1 MNRVG
6 VLRFAQD
13 DTLKIHASAGVVR
26 CQACSGVTRLR
37 RCPPLAL
44 VAQDDTGVSVPNLW
58 RSTLEQIETQETTKR
73 IDVAVMVGEYGALK
87 SSGMRKSIQ
96 GRFLKWEGS
105 AAHSIVAWRNALR

>member
-1 MNRVG
+1 MAFSATAVEP
-6 VLRFAQD
+6 
-13 DTLKIHASAGVVR
+13 KKASGI
-26 CQACSGVTRLR
+26 QLPHGW
-37 RCPPLAL
+37 
-44 VAQDDTGVSVPNLW
+44 NLG
-58 RSTLEQIETQETTKR
+58 QIETQETTKR